1 VLSTADGFG
10 VKFLRPSY
18 TRSLEMQDNFCS
30 EIPTVQNTRSLCDV
44 ELEISLLHR
53 LSAQIPSNT
62 AFGNSNEQ
70 ALAAQIE
77 VLSNQ
82 LSQEAVK
89 HRYDNEA
96 VDQYVYVCA
105 LFAAEWLYT
114 NELAPSEDWLMMLF
128 PEQGNQ
134 FVN

>member
-1 VLSTADGFG
+1 
-10 VKFLRPSY
+10 
-18 TRSLEMQDNFCS
+18 MQDNFCS
-30 EIPTVQNTRSLCDV
+30 EMPTVQNTRSLRDV
-44 ELEISLLHR
+44 ELEISLLRR

-105 LFAAEWLYT
+105 QFAVEWLYT

-128 PEQGNQ
+128 PEEGNYPL
-134 FVN
+134 N